1 MNGKRLLLDTNAIIS
16 LLQGNHSLIA
26 QSAEAEW
33 IGISIISQ
41 LEFLCFAKISAED
54 RRTFDQFL
62 QKVNV
67 VSLDAQN
74 TALLEIVVDV
84 RTRYRL
90 KLPDAVIA
98 AAAIFHQAQLVIAD
112 RSFAAISELKI
123 LPVN

>member
-67 VSLDAQN
+67 VSLDVQN

>member
-98 AAAIFHQAQLVIAD
+98 AAAIFHQAQLVTAD
-112 RSFAAISELKI
+112 RSFAAMSELKI